1 MGPPPAVAAVRS
13 GVRAGLAGLAPGDLV
28 LAACSGGADSLA
40 LAAALAHEAPR
51 LGLRGGGVTVDHGLQ
66 DGSADRA
73 AQVAALLGRLGL
85 DPVRIATVTVASGP
99 GRGGP
104 EAAARTARYAALE
117 QVAEQTGAAA
127 VLLAHSRDDQAE
139 TVLLGLARGSGARAL
154 AGMPAQRGR
163 LRRPLL
169 GLSRAALRE
178 ACQAL
183 HLEPWDDPHNF
194 DPSYARARVRH
205 QALPALEAALGPG
218 IAEALARSAAQLSA
232 DCAALDAIAAAEEWR
247 IHRAGPGPG
256 PGVADAGR
264 PGTAAT
270 DPGPTDAGGA
280 AAGGRGVAGGG
291 LGGTGVATAA
301 PGSAAPGGGD
311 PTGGMVRAGAA
322 GRAGSGPGGI
332 PVPGGGGVATA
343 QPADPA
349 AHAGVGAA
357 AELRAVLDID
367 GLDGLAA
374 AVRGR
379 VLRSAALAAGCPGG
393 SLSASHVAALDA
405 LVTGWHGQRG
415 ADLPGGIRV
424 QRRYGKL
431 LFSGAG

>member
-1 MGPPPAVAAVRS
+1 MGPHPAVAAVRG

-66 DGSADRA
+66 DGSAARA

-85 DPVRIATVTVASGP
+85 DPGRIATVRVASGP

-183 HLEPWDDPHNF
+183 QLEPWDDPHNF

-232 DCAALDAIAAAEEWR
+232 DCAALDAIATAEEWR

-270 DPGPTDAGGA
+270 DPGSADAGGA
-280 AAGGRGVAGGG
+280 A
-291 LGGTGVATAA
+291 
-301 PGSAAPGGGD
+301 
-311 PTGGMVRAGAA
+311 AGAA
-322 GRAGSGPGGI
+322 GRAGSGPGGT

-349 AHAGVGAA
+349 AHAGVGAG

>member
-1 MGPPPAVAAVRS
+1 MGPHPAVAAVRG

-66 DGSADRA
+66 DGSAARA

-183 HLEPWDDPHNF
+183 QLEPWDDPHNF

-232 DCAALDAIAAAEEWR
+232 DCAALDAIATAEEWR

-270 DPGPTDAGGA
+270 DPGSADAGGA
-280 AAGGRGVAGGG
+280 A
-291 LGGTGVATAA
+291 
-301 PGSAAPGGGD
+301 
-311 PTGGMVRAGAA
+311 AGAA
-322 GRAGSGPGGI
+322 GRAGSGPGGT

-349 AHAGVGAA
+349 AHAGVGAG

>member
-183 HLEPWDDPHNF
+183 QLEPWDDPHNF

-218 IAEALARSAAQLSA
+218 IAEALARSAVQLSA

-256 PGVADAGR
+256 PA
-264 PGTAAT
+264 
-270 DPGPTDAGGA
+270 DAGGA
-280 AAGGRGVAGGG
+280 AAGGRGVAGDG

-301 PGSAAPGGGD
+301 PGSAAAGGG
-311 PTGGMVRAGAA
+311 A
-322 GRAGSGPGGI
+322 
-332 PVPGGGGVATA
+332 ATA

-349 AHAGVGAA
+349 AHAGVGAG

>member
-1 MGPPPAVAAVRS
+1 MGPHPAVAAVRG

-154 AGMPAQRGR
+154 AGMPARRGR

-183 HLEPWDDPHNF
+183 QLEPWDDPHNF

-256 PGVADAGR
+256 PGVGDAGR

-270 DPGPTDAGGA
+270 DPGPADAGGA
-280 AAGGRGVAGGG
+280 AAGGRGVAGDD
-291 LGGTGVATAA
+291 LGGTGVAKAA
-301 PGSAAPGGGD
+301 PGSAA
-311 PTGGMVRAGAA
+311 A
-322 GRAGSGPGGI
+322 
-332 PVPGGGGVATA
+332 GGGVATA

-424 QRRYGKL
+424 QRWYGKL
-431 LFSGAG
+431 LFGGAG